1 MASTMTCGELK
12 NTTFTKNE
20 GGFEDDLSFKKVKE
34 KSATKQ
40 FKSNDKSKVFQVR
53 PGARIIKLNSKEQYN
68 AFKQELADRMN
79 IPVDQINSIEDILRD
94 KNSIYDGIMIGPK
107 LQGSGEDPLLKDGG
121 LKIYNEKAI
130 AEWGRNTVDGNV
142 EISKDA
148 AMESMRT
155 GFKAGGTEI
164 TDDMRRLSTSLYND
178 LDKYKNAVDSHTPDK
193 YDVSSAEGKERYA
206 NFHKSAREIDLHIKN
221 ISDEKFDKTTMI
233 TDFNN
238 SKATSDAV
246 YVSAPEIFRV
256 YDTCNSIGNNN
267 IDMNTVASAL
277 TMYEHFNHSIPNYN
291 QNVAITNLENS
302 LKDMSILAQFDEDV
316 LKAAPPTNYEFRAPY
331 KIINDKT
338 SEDMHREKLLWDK
351 VIQSVKPEHREQLNE
366 IAKVCMANSMQS
378 HLNIKGS
385 QVGSINFGDKKVN
398 FIDGK
403 AKPQKTVKETSRF
416 GGIKSKISSFRNR
429 IVNGFND
436 KKTSITN
443 DIIKTKAEAKDEVI
457 YQSLYSIGRAIK
469 SLQKL
474 ESKLS
479 DLQKK

>member
-79 IPVDQINSIEDILRD
+79 IPVDQINSIEDILKD

-107 LQGSGEDPLLKDGG
+107 LQGSGEGPLLKDGG
-121 LKIYNEKAI
+121 LKIYNENAI

-148 AMESMRT
+148 AFESMRSR
-155 GFKAGGTEI
+155 FKAGGTEI
-164 TDDMRRLSTSLYND
+164 TDDMRRLSESLYND
-178 LDKYKNAVDSHTPDK
+178 LNKYKNAVDNHTADK
-193 YDVSSAEGKERYA
+193 YDVSSPEGEERYK
-206 NFHKSAREIDLHIKN
+206 NFHKSGREIELHIKT
-221 ISDEKFDKTTMI
+221 ISDERFDKTAMI
-233 TDFNN
+233 TDFNA
-238 SKATSDAV
+238 SKATSDGV

-256 YDTCNSIGNNN
+256 HDTCNSLGNN
-267 IDMNTVASAL
+267 IGVNTVASAL
-277 TMYEHFNHSIPNYN
+277 TIYEHYNHTIPNYN

-302 LKDMSILAQFDEDV
+302 LKDMSILAKFDEEV
-316 LKAAPPTNYEFRAPY
+316 LKAAPPTDYEFRAPY
-331 KIINDKT
+331 KLINNKT
-338 SEDMHREKLLWDK
+338 SEDMHREKLIWDK

-366 IAKVCMANSMQS
+366 IAKVCMANSMQA
-378 HLNIKGS
+378 HLSIKGS

-403 AKPQKTVKETSRF
+403 TKVTVKETSRF

-443 DIIKTKAEAKDEVI
+443 DIIKTTAEAKDEVR